1 MDDLLCSEDKTDF
14 AGMSFEKLLGF
25 YYLRMFYLGYEFFFS
40 FWILKIM
47 FYVMGS
53 QVFNT
58 LLCASSLL
66 SACF

>member
-25 YYLRMFYLGYEFFFS
+25 YYLRMFYLGYDFF

-47 FYVMGS
+47 FYVMWS
-53 QVFNT
+53 
-58 LLCASSLL
+58 
-66 SACF
+66 